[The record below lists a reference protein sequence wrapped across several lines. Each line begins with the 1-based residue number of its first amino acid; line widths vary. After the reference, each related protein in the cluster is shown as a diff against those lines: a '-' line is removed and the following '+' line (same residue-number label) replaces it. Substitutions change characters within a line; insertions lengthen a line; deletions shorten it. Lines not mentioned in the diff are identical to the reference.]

1 MFGSSESWTRV
12 GEALAAR
19 GFRALAIG
27 LPGHGQSPRDPQLTV
42 ERAAE
47 ALLRTAGEAG
57 ADAPDLAIGHSY
69 GGLVLSAA
77 ASRLTADRLVIVD
90 SPTSFPGGADRE
102 RARAHYARAR
112 AERTRERL
120 LARSYYSPDDAE
132 REARAAEQFDPD
144 TAAAASAA
152 PGGSWPLPRGA
163 VVVRPCP
170 SDDIPDDEAAR
181 LRAAGIDVR
190 DVPGAAHTIWYSH
203 FDAFLAALPLA

>member
-1 MFGSSESWTRV
+1 MLHTREWGSGDRTALLVHGMFGSSESWTRV

-19 GFRALAIG
+19 GFRAVAID

-47 ALLRTAGEAG
+47 TLLRTAGEAG

-102 RARAHYARAR
+102 RARAHYACAMSRAR
-112 AERTRERL
+112 PTRSGT
-120 LARSYYSPDDAE
+120 ATSTRSWRPFRWRDNS
-132 REARAAEQFDPD
+132 EASGHGDRAACRATSPARPATTTF
-144 TAAAASAA
+144 
-152 PGGSWPLPRGA
+152 PR
-163 VVVRPCP
+163 
-170 SDDIPDDEAAR
+170 
-181 LRAAGIDVR
+181 RA
-190 DVPGAAHTIWYSH
+190 
-203 FDAFLAALPLA
+203 